1 MPADFSLLKWVLLA
15 GTCSCPWSQLAASLE
30 FIEMVSRIS
39 DVPGCPG
46 VDLELVLVPWML
58 VDLEADRHQC
68 DLQRGTRVVNLLG

>member
-1 MPADFSLLKWVLLA
+1 
-15 GTCSCPWSQLAASLE
+15 
-30 FIEMVSRIS
+30 MVSRIS

-68 DLQRGTRVVNLLG
+68 DLQRGTRVVNLLGQHIDGFLYRGVYFSDC